1 LIVIWIAFA
10 PIASAANTPP
20 VQVFF
25 LPLPEDQIRTSLY
38 VISTA
43 TGMTMHSITGISITG
58 NGTVIYY
65 DEWENGYELDIANPT
80 QANTQIW
87 GDGNAANG
95 CPPNLNG
102 ASLAC
107 TNGNDVLV
115 AGNVIILEND
125 VALPRNPATVRYD
138 GRDKV
143 GATKAIAVTRSAW
156 ATAPGTVLA
165 DAVEAYDT
173 TRWGTSFRLPVG
185 QNLSSS
191 SMFEYASLLVM
202 ASQDGT
208 VVQIDKDGNGTV
220 DDTQT
225 LNQGQAYQISGG
237 MSSNATVAASA
248 AVQVNLITGDI
259 GSTYESRWF
268 SIPPTDQWGASYY
281 TPVGTTVTTYPANVW
296 VYNPDQT
303 NAITVNYQT
312 KAGAGSF
319 SVAAKGTHR
328 YEMPLQSGAHFWT
341 SGANFLAVGTMDS
354 STTGADQTFD
364 WGYTL
369 VPDTWLTTAF
379 VVGWAPGTGDSPI
392 SGNGSPVWVTAVRPT
407 TIYVK
412 YDGNVTSGG
421 VGTAPNGLTYDV
433 AYALS
438 SFESRQ
444 IYDPDK
450 NQTGMRVYTAD
461 GTLITGTWGED
472 PAKASAGTP
481 YLDVGY
487 TIPPLPQV
495 VVSKAAG
502 LLWDVNANGQADPGD
517 TLAYTITVKNTGA
530 VTLFGTV
537 VSETLP
543 VNTGYVTGSAT
554 LNGAPVTDGVVTRF
568 PLDEGGINIGTLV
581 VGNTAVITYGLKLD
595 EFPPVYSAI
604 TNTAEV
610 LTSEGLFIVT
620 VVTPVNVGT
629 ITACTLDFTDPG
641 GAPVSLYLQNGTVYV
656 QVADADQNTADS
668 SVQTISAQVRDTTT
682 GDYETVLLTETEINT
697 GIFTG
702 SLPSSIT
709 GGQAPDDGTLYA
721 KAGDTLQAS
730 FSDTIFAPDTCSANA
745 MITTPSE
752 TKVLYLSDPGQA
764 LDRMDPIATG
774 DSSTTSSAV
783 LGGSGTIVV
792 DATNSTQKTTGTGTV
807 TLSHTTGTASN
818 RLLLVGVS
826 FQKNGVAGRQ
836 VNSVAY
842 GSQSLMKVRN
852 HESSDGEDRVEIW
865 RLVNP
870 SSGAAT
876 ITVTMG
882 GTNPESIIVGAAT
895 FSGVNQST
903 PLGTEAVAAARDG
916 TGAGHPSVSVS
927 SATGE
932 LVFDV
937 VARDDSDNRL
947 C

>member
-1 LIVIWIAFA
+1 
-10 PIASAANTPP
+10 
-20 VQVFF
+20 
-25 LPLPEDQIRTSLY
+25 
-38 VISTA
+38 
-43 TGMTMHSITGISITG
+43 
-58 NGTVIYY
+58 
-65 DEWENGYELDIANPT
+65 
-80 QANTQIW
+80 
-87 GDGNAANG
+87 
-95 CPPNLNG
+95 
-102 ASLAC
+102 
-107 TNGNDVLV
+107 
-115 AGNVIILEND
+115 
-125 VALPRNPATVRYD
+125 
-138 GRDKV
+138 
-143 GATKAIAVTRSAW
+143 
-156 ATAPGTVLA
+156 
-165 DAVEAYDT
+165 
-173 TRWGTSFRLPVG
+173 
-185 QNLSSS
+185 
-191 SMFEYASLLVM
+191 
-202 ASQDGT
+202 
-208 VVQIDKDGNGTV
+208 
-220 DDTQT
+220 
-225 LNQGQAYQISGG
+225 
-237 MSSNATVAASA
+237 
-248 AVQVNLITGDI
+248 
-259 GSTYESRWF
+259 
-268 SIPPTDQWGASYY
+268 
-281 TPVGTTVTTYPANVW
+281 
-296 VYNPDQT
+296 
-303 NAITVNYQT
+303 
-312 KAGAGSF
+312 
-319 SVAAKGTHR
+319 
-328 YEMPLQSGAHFWT
+328 
-341 SGANFLAVGTMDS
+341 
-354 STTGADQTFD
+354 
-364 WGYTL
+364 
-369 VPDTWLTTAF
+369 
-379 VVGWAPGTGDSPI
+379 
-392 SGNGSPVWVTAVRPT
+392 
-407 TIYVK
+407 
-412 YDGNVTSGG
+412 
-421 VGTAPNGLTYDV
+421 
-433 AYALS
+433 
-438 SFESRQ
+438 
-444 IYDPDK
+444 
-450 NQTGMRVYTAD
+450 
-461 GTLITGTWGED
+461 
-472 PAKASAGTP
+472 
-481 YLDVGY
+481 
-487 TIPPLPQV
+487 
-495 VVSKAAG
+495 
-502 LLWDVNANGQADPGD
+502 
-517 TLAYTITVKNTGA
+517 
-530 VTLFGTV
+530 
-537 VSETLP
+537 
-543 VNTGYVTGSAT
+543 
-554 LNGAPVTDGVVTRF
+554 VTDGVVTRF
-568 PLDEGGINIGTLV
+568 PLDEGGINIGTMV